1 MRSSPDAA
9 VDEIL
14 PAPMPRPRYLL
25 SAPISPPNRGISRNI
40 QHTWCRIKSNI
51 LRWQPPTTN
60 SRAQKM
66 ILKSQDLKKKKKKKW
81 QGSSYCSS
89 RGSQNR
95 ISRKVSAVFVP
106 TIAGPTFRFRFRRL
120 MHVYSGL
127 SAPRLDTCFGIASPD
142 LCGW

>member
-66 ILKSQDLKKKKKKKW
+66 ILKSQDLKKKKKKSDK
-81 QGSSYCSS
+81 
-89 RGSQNR
+89 
-95 ISRKVSAVFVP
+95 AVP
-106 TIAGPTFRFRFRRL
+106 TVAAGGVKIESVEKFLQFLSLPL
-120 MHVYSGL
+120 PAPPSG
-127 SAPRLDTCFGIASPD
+127 SGSGDSCMCTRVSPRQDWTPVLE
-142 LCGW
+142 